1 MIVARS
7 VSFYTFDMV
16 DYIIIG
22 LLTLVTVL
30 IVALLMITLR
40 KKESEA
46 DLLSLSRELSKEQRE
61 ELEAFRSSLE
71 ARMHEAE
78 MREENTRR
86 EVNFLLKEIRATLD
100 LQLDKMRQT
109 VDEKLQET
117 LETRLTKSFEAV
129 MKQLES
135 VYKGLGE
142 MQTLAK
148 SVGDLSKIIS
158 NVKTRGTWGE
168 VQVAAILEEILS
180 KEQYV
185 VNFAPKK
192 NSQARVEFAIKL
204 PGKVDG
210 DAVYLP
216 IDSKFPKEDYE
227 RYLEANGRGDSEAM
241 GTALKALRYRI
252 SSEAQDIATKYINP
266 PYTTDFAILFVPT
279 ESLYAEVLNMEGFVE
294 ELQNKYRVVVSGP
307 TTFSALVN
315 SLQMGFKTLAVEKR
329 SAKVWSLFAQ
339 MRKQFSMF
347 SKELE
352 AAEKSMQSATNR
364 LTTVSS
370 RSIKISERLS
380 AMEGTSEFQEVE
392 QFPLIEDSG
401 SIDQENNF

>member
-1 MIVARS
+1 MI
-7 VSFYTFDMV
+7 
-16 DYIIIG
+16 DYIIIT
-22 LLTLVTVL
+22 LLSIVAILLVVL
-30 IVALLMITLR
+30 IALNLKKGSGEKALLMLN
-40 KKESEA
+40 
-46 DLLSLSRELSKEQRE
+46 RELQKEQRE
-61 ELEAFRSSLE
+61 ELESLRHSLE
-71 ARMHEAE
+71 QRIAE
-78 MREENTRR
+78 NAKRDDDNRR
-86 EVNFLLKEIRATLD
+86 EVNALLDQIRRTLD
-100 LQLDKMRQT
+100 IQLEKMRQT

-117 LETRLTKSFEAV
+117 LESRLTKSFEAV

-180 KEQYV
+180 KDQYV
-185 VNFAPKK
+185 ENFAPRK

-210 DAVYLP
+210 EEVYLP

-227 RYLEANGRGDSEAM
+227 RYVEANGKGDVDGMAI
-241 GTALKALRYRI
+241 ALKALRFRI

-266 PYTTDFAILFVPT
+266 PHTTDFAILFVPT
-279 ESLYAEVLNMEGFVE
+279 ESLYAEVLNMGGFVE
-294 ELQNKYRVVVSGP
+294 ELQSKYRVVVSGP

-339 MRKQFSMF
+339 MRKQFTMF

-380 AMEGTSEFQEVE
+380 AMEGTSELEDETSV
-392 QFPLIEDSG
+392 PLLSDS
-401 SIDQENNF
+401 ELFKTE

>member
-1 MIVARS
+1 MINLIV
-7 VSFYTFDMV
+7 
-16 DYIIIG
+16 G
-22 LLTLVTVL
+22 LLVLVVFLLVL
-30 IVALLMITLR
+30 LIALNLR
-40 KKESEA
+40 KNNSETE
-46 DLLSLSRELSKEQRE
+46 LLTLSRELNKEQRD

-71 ARMHEAE
+71 KRMLEAE
-78 MREENTRR
+78 QREENTRR

-142 MQTLAK
+142 MQSLAK

-185 VNFAPKK
+185 ENFAPRK

-210 DAVYLP
+210 ESVFLP

-227 RYLEANGRGDSEAM
+227 RYLDANSKGDTEAM
-241 GTALKALRYRI
+241 TLSLKALRYRI
-252 SSEAQDIATKYINP
+252 SSEAQDIFSKYINP

-294 ELQNKYRVVVSGP
+294 ELQTKYRVVVSGP

-380 AMEGTSEFQEVE
+380 AMEGSGEIEEMQ
-392 QFPLIEDSG
+392 PLSLINDSG
-401 SIDQENNF
+401 RLEQ

>member
-1 MIVARS
+1 ME
-7 VSFYTFDMV
+7 VSFYNFSMINLIV
-16 DYIIIG
+16 G
-22 LLTLVTVL
+22 LLVLVVFLLVL
-30 IVALLMITLR
+30 LIALNLR
-40 KKESEA
+40 KNNSETE
-46 DLLSLSRELSKEQRE
+46 LLTLSRELNKEQRD

-71 ARMHEAE
+71 KRMLEAE
-78 MREENTRR
+78 QREENTRR
-86 EVNFLLKEIRATLD
+86 EVNFLLKEISATLD

-142 MQTLAK
+142 MQSLAK

-185 VNFAPKK
+185 ENFAPRK

-210 DAVYLP
+210 ESVFLP

-227 RYLEANGRGDSEAM
+227 RYLDANSKGDTEAM
-241 GTALKALRYRI
+241 ALSLKALRYRI
-252 SSEAQDIATKYINP
+252 SSEAQDIFSKYINP

-294 ELQNKYRVVVSGP
+294 ELQTKYRVVVSGP

-380 AMEGTSEFQEVE
+380 AMEGSGEIEEMQ
-392 QFPLIEDSG
+392 PLSLINDSG
-401 SIDQENNF
+401 RLEQ

>member
-1 MIVARS
+1 ME
-7 VSFYTFDMV
+7 VSFYNFSMINLIV
-16 DYIIIG
+16 G
-22 LLTLVTVL
+22 LLVLVVFLLVL
-30 IVALLMITLR
+30 LIALNLR
-40 KKESEA
+40 KNNSETE
-46 DLLSLSRELSKEQRE
+46 LLTLSRELNKEQRD

-71 ARMHEAE
+71 KRMLEAE
-78 MREENTRR
+78 QREENTRR

-142 MQTLAK
+142 MQSLAK

-185 VNFAPKK
+185 ENFAPRK

-210 DAVYLP
+210 ESVFLP

-227 RYLEANGRGDSEAM
+227 RYLDANSKGDTEAM
-241 GTALKALRYRI
+241 ALSLKALRYRI
-252 SSEAQDIATKYINP
+252 SSEAQDIFSKYINP

-294 ELQNKYRVVVSGP
+294 ELQTKYRVVVSGP

-380 AMEGTSEFQEVE
+380 AMEGSGEIEEMQ
-392 QFPLIEDSG
+392 PLSLINDSG
-401 SIDQENNF
+401 RLEQ

>member
-1 MIVARS
+1 MINLIV
-7 VSFYTFDMV
+7 
-16 DYIIIG
+16 G
-22 LLTLVTVL
+22 LLVLVVFLLVL
-30 IVALLMITLR
+30 LIALNLR
-40 KKESEA
+40 KNNSETE
-46 DLLSLSRELSKEQRE
+46 LLTLSRELNKEQRD

-71 ARMHEAE
+71 KRMLEAE
-78 MREENTRR
+78 QREENTRR

-142 MQTLAK
+142 MQSLAK

-185 VNFAPKK
+185 ENFAPRK

-210 DAVYLP
+210 ESVFLP

-227 RYLEANGRGDSEAM
+227 RYLDANSKGDTEAM
-241 GTALKALRYRI
+241 ALSLKALRYRI
-252 SSEAQDIATKYINP
+252 SSEAQDIFSKYINP

-294 ELQNKYRVVVSGP
+294 ELQTKYRVVVSGP

-380 AMEGTSEFQEVE
+380 AMEGSGEIEEMQ
-392 QFPLIEDSG
+392 PLSLINDSG
-401 SIDQENNF
+401 RLEQ